1 MLGRSAGLTFKH
13 ELIKSLRP
21 SEYGEVAG
29 ILYWAFITAMAIEP
43 PCSVVWLVSK
53 GEWLKARAKRRQPRD
68 YGRAGVQRSYADKL
82 NPQILTQISTFSS
95 SVVPVLTSKS
105 SGARYGIV
113 LCSAATSYG
122 VVYRVNFGS
131 WFSRELSVLTCWI
144 KA

>member
-1 MLGRSAGLTFKH
+1 MTFKQ

-43 PCSVVWLVSK
+43 PCSVVWLVSN
-53 GEWLKARAKRRQPRD
+53 GEWLKAKAKRRQPRD
-68 YGRAGVQRSYADKL
+68 YGRARGSNSHADKL
-82 NPQILTQISTFSS
+82 NTQILTQISTFSS

-113 LCSAATSYG
+113 LCSAARSYR
-122 VVYRVNFGS
+122 VVHRVNFGS
-131 WFSRELSVLTCWI
+131 PLSGGLRVLTCWI
-144 KA
+144 NA